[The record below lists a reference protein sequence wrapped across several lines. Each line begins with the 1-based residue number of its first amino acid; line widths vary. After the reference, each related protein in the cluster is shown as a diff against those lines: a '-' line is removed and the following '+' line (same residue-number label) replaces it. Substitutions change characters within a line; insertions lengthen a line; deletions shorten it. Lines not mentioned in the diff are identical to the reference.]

1 MERGICLA
9 ALLVAVFV
17 KLFTV
22 DDPGTKALAEGE
34 TAKAKSTKT
43 LFMLQ
48 HTIVEDYI
56 CESGLTPQLKGEISD
71 ITADHVLK
79 YRA

>member
-1 MERGICLA
+1 MCLA
-9 ALLVAVFV
+9 ALLVALFV

-48 HTIVEDYI
+48 HTIL
-56 CESGLTPQLKGEISD
+56 SRISE
-71 ITADHVLK
+71 TL
-79 YRA
+79 

>member
-1 MERGICLA
+1 MERGMCLA
-9 ALLVAVFV
+9 ALLVALFV

-48 HTIVEDYI
+48 HTA
-56 CESGLTPQLKGEISD
+56 LLKAIWFAIRHRD
-71 ITADHVLK
+71 VNIHTI
-79 YRA
+79 